1 MLLQKNRD
9 TICAITTPIGI
20 SAIAGIRIS
29 GKNTRTIIENILP
42 SSPPEGKIAHS
53 YIYDKGTMIDEVL
66 LFFRKS
72 PNTYTGCDE
81 AEIFCHGG
89 LAVPEIIIELLIKNG
104 CRMAGPGEFTQRAF
118 LNGKIDLVQAESVM
132 DVVNAKTKDAAISAI
147 SMLKGNF
154 SRIINK
160 LRDKLLVIS
169 TLIEAN
175 LDFPEEED
183 INFDKIETLSVISKA
198 EDMLEHLIRKD
209 ENNILMKRGLTVII
223 TGKPN
228 VGKSSLFNLLLSR
241 EKAIVTNIPGTTR
254 DVLEGWI
261 NIHGIPVLIKD
272 TAGIRNTEDPIEKI
286 GIEKTEREIE
296 NAHLVLALFD
306 GSRHFDDDDTLH
318 LTFLKKAKNLFY
330 ILTKNDLTGKFEE
343 DRLPR
348 IEAKIDC
355 RDKDSEGI
363 ITNLILKFIAN
374 KRFSL
379 NLNGRITEKLKNAQ
393 TYLAK
398 TRSIIEHNEGLELA
412 SEEIKEAIRNLS
424 SVTGE
429 ITSDDILNNIF
440 SSFCVG
446 K

>member
-1 MLLQKNRD
+1 MLLQNNRD

-20 SAIAGIRIS
+20 GAIAGIRIA
-29 GKNTRTIIENILP
+29 GKNTLTILNKILP
-42 SSPPEGKIAHS
+42 STPAKDKIIHT
-53 YIYDKGTMIDEVL
+53 YIYDKDKVIDEVI

-104 CRMAGPGEFTQRAF
+104 CRMAGNGEFTQRAF

-132 DVVNAKTKDAAISAI
+132 DIVNAKTKDAAISAI
-147 SMLKGNF
+147 SMLKGDF
-154 SRIINK
+154 SNTIDKLRNK
-160 LRDKLLVIS
+160 LLTIS
-169 TLIEAN
+169 SLIEAN

-183 INFDKIETLSVISKA
+183 INFDKDQALCIISEA
-198 EDMLEHLIRKD
+198 EDRLKNLIIKD

-254 DVLEGWI
+254 DILEGWI
-261 NIHGIPVLIKD
+261 NIRGIPILIKD
-272 TAGIRNTEDPIEKI
+272 TAGIRITDDPIERI
-286 GIEKTEREIE
+286 GIEKTEKEIE
-296 NAHLVLALFD
+296 NAHIVLALFD
-306 GSRHFDDDDTLH
+306 SSRHFDSDDKLH
-318 LTFLKKAKNLFY
+318 LKFLKNAKNIFY
-330 ILTKNDLTGKFEE
+330 ILTKSDLKGRFEE
-343 DRLPR
+343 NELPR

-355 RDKDSEGI
+355 RDKTSEGI
-363 ITNLILKFIAN
+363 INSIISTFIEN

-379 NLNGRITEKLKNAQ
+379 NLNDRITEKLKNAEV
-393 TYLAK
+393 YLKK
-398 TRSIIEHNEGLELA
+398 TRLIIENNEGLELA
-412 SEEIKEAIRNLS
+412 SEEIKEAIINLS
-424 SVTGE
+424 SVTGD
-429 ITSDDILNNIF
+429 ITTDDILNNIF
-440 SSFCVG
+440 SSFCIG